1 MHKINLKE
9 TSSEDVVDAVDVVD
23 VDIVKMKFGSKEPH
37 RMSHQPREY
46 PRAVLRFDHVISP
59 DNRRQITKRFWMS
72 WQERETKNA
81 KTAKKITATTEIE
94 LKKLRMRSTRCT
106 AWKSLEE

>member
-1 MHKINLKE
+1 MYKINLKE

-59 DNRRQITKRFWMS
+59 DKPTPDYS
-72 WQERETKNA
+72 AVLDVLAGT
-81 KTAKKITATTEIE
+81 
-94 LKKLRMRSTRCT
+94 
-106 AWKSLEE
+106 